1 MVDEVLHFIIRKE
14 AKEKYSITKSYDLRR
29 LVRSKGIGFAK
40 SGIDKFLSLIE
51 ELYVR
56 VVLTL
61 NLILGK

>member
-40 SGIDKFLSLIE
+40 DGIDRFLSLIE